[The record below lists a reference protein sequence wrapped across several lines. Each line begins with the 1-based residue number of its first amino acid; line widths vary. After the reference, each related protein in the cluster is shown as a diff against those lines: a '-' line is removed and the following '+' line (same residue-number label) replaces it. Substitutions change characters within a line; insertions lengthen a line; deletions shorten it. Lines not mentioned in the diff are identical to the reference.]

1 MVSGKPKAFW
11 HLTRD
16 MKGNKKDVCIY
27 ISSNWKT
34 RENKSTAEW
43 SWDLVTK
50 DTEKIKVL

>member
-1 MVSGKPKAFW
+1 MVSGKPKAVW

-16 MKGNKKDVCIY
+16 LKGDKKDVCIY

-34 RENKSTAEW
+34 KENKSTAEW